1 MAQMIFFKRSG
12 CQESEKQ
19 QAILEDAGHDLQCT
33 DILSRTWTREE
44 LLPFVRG
51 HEPLRIMNT
60 RAAQIRRGQL
70 DPLLLSF
77 EQALSLM
84 IDSPE
89 LIKGPLIAVDGL
101 YFQGPSDRR
110 LQRYL
115 DNQEKNDKITD
126 RPQLRVLY
134 RSTRRLPAQ
143 HLAPASYL
151 QSSFG

>member
-1 MAQMIFFKRSG
+1 MTQMIFFKRSG

-19 QAILEDAGHDLQCT
+19 QAVLEDAGHHLHCT
-33 DILSRTWTREE
+33 DILSRAWTREE

-60 RAAQIRRGQL
+60 RAPQIRKGQL
-70 DPLLLSF
+70 DPLLLTF
-77 EQALSLM
+77 EEALSLM

-89 LIKGPLIAVDGL
+89 LIKGPLITVDGL

-115 DNQEKNDKITD
+115 DDQEKNNKAAS
-126 RPQLRVLY
+126 RPQLRVLH
-134 RSTRRLPAQ
+134 RSSRKLPVEHYTPKSFLQ
-143 HLAPASYL
+143 H
-151 QSSFG
+151 SFG